1 MDMIY
6 YISASIVA
14 IIFGFIVVKKLKNK
28 GYLSD
33 ENIQNVKQT
42 LSIIDFLIQKVS
54 NKDFSSKATV
64 TNALIKEVVDYVEQV
79 AKTNENRVKKQL
91 ALDSVIR
98 SLATLGFKISDIEK
112 NVISTSIDIAVE
124 KLPDTYK

>member
-1 MDMIY
+1 MIY
-6 YISASIVA
+6 YILASIVA
-14 IIFGFIVVKKLKNK
+14 VIVGFIVVKKLKNK

-54 NKDFSSKATV
+54 NNDFSSKATV
-64 TNALIKEVVDYVEQV
+64 TNVLIKEVVKYVEQV
-79 AKTNENRVKKQL
+79 AKTNENCVKKQL

-98 SLATLGFKISDIEK
+98 SLATLGFTISDIEK

-124 KLPDTYK
+124 KLPDTYKK